1 MGVKKLAA
9 LAIAVALIAYF
20 GYSNFIIERR
30 VEMEKAKIDINDEK
44 YEKATFA
51 GGCFWCMESA
61 FEKVDGV
68 VEVISGYTGGKAVDP
83 SYEEVSS
90 GTTGH
95 YEAVQVI
102 YDPEKISYENI
113 LNVFWRQID
122 PTDSGGQFADR
133 GSQYRSAIFYHDEAQ
148 KASAQESKEELEQ
161 SGVFGGAIVTEIIPA
176 GEFYPAEEYHQDYY
190 IKNPVRYNLYTQ
202 GSGRKNFLKKQWEGK
217 EDDFSYPEAN
227 DDVSSKYKDFDKDK
241 RLEEL
246 TELQYKVTQEGK
258 TERAFENEYWDN
270 KEEGIYVD
278 IVSGEPLFSSIDKY
292 ESGTGWPSFSKP
304 LEPDNIVEREDRG
317 LFMKRIEVRSKYGDS
332 HLGHVFADGPE
343 PSRLRYC
350 MNSAALRFIPKDD
363 LEKEGYAEYKQLF
376 E

>member
-1 MGVKKLAA
+1 MSAKKLAA
-9 LAIAVALIAYF
+9 LAIAIALIAYF

-51 GGCFWCMESA
+51 GGCFWCMEA
-61 FEKVDGV
+61 ALEKVDGV
-68 VEVISGYTGGKAVDP
+68 VEVISGYTGGEAVDP

-95 YEAVQVI
+95 YEAVRVI
-102 YDPEKISYENI
+102 YDPEKVSYESI

-148 KASAQESKEELEQ
+148 KASAQESKEELEK
-161 SGVFGGAIVTEIIPA
+161 SGVFEEAIVTEIIPV
-176 GEFYPAEEYHQDYY
+176 GEFYPAEQYHQDYY

-202 GSGRKNFLKKQWEGK
+202 GSGRKSFLKKQWEGK
-217 EDDFSYPEAN
+217 EDDFSYPEPN
-227 DDVSSKYKDFDKDK
+227 DDESSKYKDFDKEK
-241 RLEEL
+241 RLKEL
-246 TELQYKVTQEGK
+246 TELQYKVTQENG

-292 ESGTGWPSFSKP
+292 ASGTGWPSFSKP

-317 LFMKRIEVRSKYGDS
+317 LFTKRTEVRSKYGDS
-332 HLGHVFADGPE
+332 HLGHVFTDGPE
-343 PSRLRYC
+343 PTGLRYC
-350 MNSAALRFIPKDD
+350 MNSAALRFIPKED
-363 LEKEGYAEYKQLF
+363 LEKEGYAEYKKLF